1 MELDDL
7 MNPERLD
14 AAADASLR
22 ARRALHQP
30 MLFSVATG
38 WFWSMVTAALSL
50 SRGSV
55 NSRPSKYSAGY
66 EQTAYLRLS
75 PILARISTS

>member
-30 MLFSVATG
+30 MLYQRG
-38 WFWSMVTAALSL
+38 DWMVLEHGD
-50 SRGSV
+50 GSIDPIARV
-55 NSRPSKYSAGY
+55 GEFKA
-66 EQTAYLRLS
+66 EQILR
-75 PILARISTS
+75 RV